1 MDARILHGNVT
12 PADFA
17 RDIIAYFH
25 RGNFRVMQV
34 GEGDKISLQIATR
47 ERPSAGG
54 QTALTILFQAVPDG
68 VSVQFGK
75 QAVLG
80 VAASMGWTAL
90 SALRNPF
97 TLLGRIDDLAQDI
110 ESLQLA
116 EEAWKVIEST
126 AQNMGVSYELSE
138 RLKRYVCEYCD
149 TPNAI
154 GATSCVACGAPL
166 GNIQPITCRY
176 CGYILR
182 KNETFCP
189 NCKKAV

>member
-1 MDARILHGNVT
+1 
-12 PADFA
+12 
-17 RDIIAYFH
+17 
-25 RGNFRVMQV
+25 
-34 GEGDKISLQIATR
+34 
-47 ERPSAGG
+47 
-54 QTALTILFQAVPDG
+54 
-68 VSVQFGK
+68 
-75 QAVLG
+75 VLG